1 MVNLWREV
9 REEEDVGGMNGELVS
24 LSVFLLSDLDV
35 WTAAQWICS
44 GA

>member
-9 REEEDVGGMNGELVS
+9 REEEDVGRTNGELAS
-24 LSVFLLSDLDV
+24 LSVFLFSDLDV